1 MSGVKKE
8 ADNDQIS
15 GSIGGGMM
23 KGVGGFSGSSGVD
36 KSKVKDLLLD
46 GELRLSVTRTW
57 FNRTLSTESSEWKS
71 LRTQALNK
79 CKNACRFCGWRFS
92 KFMVCD
98 HINGDASD
106 NRLENL
112 GINCPGCDKIR
123 HCGRNAA
130 ELELRV
136 SKMPQV
142 DIAKRTYEYYAK
154 NNKVPR
160 PEEIDPECKD
170 ITLYY
175 FKYRGGKL
183 RFADN
188 NDVTLMAN
196 LLMKIDYDIS
206 PELKAVKGFF
216 NQRADLKH
224 MGYQLDEKP
233 INTTSTSSILV
244 RKGGVKSMEPKR
256 KLVKT
261 PSPPP
266 SIDPEIRK
274 AQDDKVDKYK
284 NPEKKFNRFL
294 KKQREKYNV
303 VLDMEWVKT
312 DEVKDI
318 SDTKLF
324 AYRGNKI
331 YQIAYCVFNESFTN
345 VMFKNHFVLGVDKRD
360 EIELK
365 RYYKGTIDELNSMA
379 RDQKTVLSDMMSD
392 INMCE
397 MIIGQNLEQDVET
410 LRAYLLRNEMYTDL
424 RIIDAMS
431 QYCMMKTPKKLMNL
445 KDKIGRLKPPGKEEV
460 YKYFLRKDMP
470 TENNHDALWD
480 VKHELLSYLAYQEY
494 LKENKAVP
502 DEKIAQLLTDVE
514 TKFNADL

>member
-1 MSGVKKE
+1 MSGVKNE
-8 ADNDQIS
+8 ADNGQIS

-23 KGVGGFSGSSGVD
+23 KEVGFSGSSGVD

-154 NNKVPR
+154 NKKVPR

-175 FKYRGGKL
+175 FKYRGSKL

-224 MGYQLDEKP
+224 MSYQLDEKL
-233 INTTSTSSILV
+233 INTISDSSILG
-244 RKGGVKSMEPKR
+244 RKGGVKSMESKR

-266 SIDPEIRK
+266 SVDPEIRK

-294 KKQREKYNV
+294 KKQREKYSV
-303 VLDMEWVKT
+303 VLDMEWNKT
-312 DEVKDI
+312 DELNDI
-318 SDTKLF
+318 SDKSF
-324 AYRGNKI
+324 RYQGNQA
-331 YQIAYCVFNESFTN
+331 YQIAYCVFNESFTD
-345 VMFKNHFVLGVDKRD
+345 VKFKNHYISNSIKSNGSRG
-360 EIELK
+360 
-365 RYYKGTIDELNSMA
+365 YYKGTVDELN
-379 RDQKTVLSDMMSD
+379 RVGKNINVVLRDMMDD
-392 INMCE
+392 ISMCE
-397 MIIGQNLEQDVET
+397 MIIGQNLEQDVEI
-410 LRAYLLRNEMYTDL
+410 LRAHLLRSDMYTDI
-424 RIIDAMS
+424 RKIDAME
-431 QYCMMKTPKKLMNL
+431 QYCMMKKPKKLMNL
-445 KDKIGRLKPPGKEEV
+445 KDTRGASKAPNKNEV
-460 YKYFLRKDMP
+460 YKFFLRKDMP
-470 TENNHDALWD
+470 LDNNHDALWD
-480 VKHELLSYLAYQEY
+480 VKHELLSYLAFQEY

-502 DEKIAQLLTDVE
+502 DEKITQLLADVE